1 MHLAA
6 IIEASFVKDG
16 LGFHNFARE
25 FSESGRDIGLKTGKL
40 LIERL

>member
-6 IIEASFVKDG
+6 IIEACFLEDG
-16 LGFHNFARE
+16 LGFHDFARE
-25 FSESGRDIGLKTGKL
+25 FGESGRYIGLKTGEL